1 MADMNLPAPLPL
13 PDPEPAPVV
22 PMSTTPARPVL
33 ANGVRVSDADRESVA
48 ARLREAAADGYLSM
62 PEADDRLA
70 AAYAAITR
78 AELTV
83 LTTDLPAPAAES
95 APVVLGRG
103 GLTPRG
109 RRRLAIHAAII
120 AVLAVNLI
128 VRFVISGAPFFW
140 PVFPITL
147 LLGTLLVHYAFARR
161 PTWSEVQA
169 VSRGTSTV

>member
-1 MADMNLPAPLPL
+1 MNLPAPLPL
-13 PDPEPAPVV
+13 PDPEPVPAVPVSITK
-22 PMSTTPARPVL
+22 PRPVM

-48 ARLREAAADGYLSM
+48 TRLREAAADGYLSM
-62 PEADDRLA
+62 PEADERLT
-70 AAYAAITR
+70 AAYAAVTR
-78 AELTV
+78 AELAV
-83 LTTDLPAPAAES
+83 LTTDLPAPAAEA

-103 GLTPRG
+103 GLTTRG
-109 RRRLAIHAAII
+109 RRRMAIHAAIV

-169 VSRGTSTV
+169 FSRGTSAV